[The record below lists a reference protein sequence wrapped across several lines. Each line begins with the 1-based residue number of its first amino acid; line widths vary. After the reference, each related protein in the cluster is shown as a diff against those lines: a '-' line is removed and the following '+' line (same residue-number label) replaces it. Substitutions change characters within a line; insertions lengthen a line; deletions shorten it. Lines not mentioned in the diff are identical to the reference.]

1 MVRPLD
7 AVLERVLHIVAQVI
21 EAELVVGPIGD
32 IRLVCRP
39 AFRFGHVVPDH
50 TDAQAQKLV
59 DRSHPFGITPGQ
71 IVIHRDH
78 VNTVTGQGVEVDSKS
93 GDQGFPF
100 PGLHLSNFALMK
112 DFTTDELHV
121 EMTHTQGTS
130 TRFANCGKGFGEN
143 IVKRFALFQTGF
155 EFGGLRFQ
163 ISIREL
169 GDTPLQLI
177 DASHQ
182 GLNPFQLSLVMTP
195 DDLGQNR
202 VEHGP

>member
-7 AVLERVLHIVAQVI
+7 AVLERVFHVVAQVI

-32 IRLVCRP
+32 IRLVSRP

-78 VNTVTGQGVEVDSKS
+78 VNTLTGQGVDVDSKS

-100 PGLHLSNFALMK
+100 PSLHLSNFAPMK
-112 DFTTDELHV
+112 DLTTDELHI
-121 EMTHTQGTS
+121 EMTHIQGAPA
-130 TRFANCGKGFGEN
+130 RFANRSKGFGEN
-143 IVKRFALFQTGF
+143 IVKRFAQFQTGF
-155 EFGGLRFQ
+155 ELGGLGLQ

-169 GDTPLQLI
+169 GDSLLQLI
-177 DASHQ
+177 DAIHQ
-182 GLNPFQLSLVMTP
+182 GLNPF
-195 DDLGQNR
+195 
-202 VEHGP
+202 